1 MACDFVVVVRD
12 EHQTIGLRSV
22 ADVVLDLL
30 EQVDE
35 IEKRL
40 TVYHETSEIAAINRS
55 AGGPGAC
62 VSPETLALLRRAK
75 ELSEATGGAFD
86 ITAGPLVEAWG
97 FTRRQGRKPT
107 RLEIQAARELVGG
120 DGISIDSA
128 TRRVSL
134 SRSGMRL
141 NLGGIGKGEAID
153 RLAAGLKSFGIEN
166 FLIHAGQSSVLASGD
181 QFEADEDE
189 RVEESSGAQQP
200 AGETQTGGPNPPR
213 GWLIGLAH
221 PTKPNRRLAGIWLR
235 DAALATSGSGKQF
248 FHHRGQRYGHVI
260 DPRTGQPAG
269 DLLSLSLVTERAV
282 DADALATGL
291 FVMGRERATQFA
303 IAETPALPLILVAD
317 APRQDDVSIGTTG
330 NWNWAE
336 PPEGPGESSQSVSP

>member
-1 MACDFVVVVRD
+1 MACDFVVLVRD
-12 EHQTIGLRSV
+12 EHQLIGSRSV
-22 ADVVLDLL
+22 ADVVLDSL

-40 TVYHETSEIAAINRS
+40 TVYQETSEIAAVNRS
-55 AGGPGAC
+55 AGSDGVC
-62 VSPETLALLRRAK
+62 VSPETFALLDRAK

-107 RLEIQAARELVGG
+107 GQEIETARNLVGR
-120 DGISIDSA
+120 DGILLDSA

-134 SRSGMRL
+134 GKPGVQL

-153 RLAAGLKSFGIEN
+153 RLAASLKAAGIRD
-166 FLIHAGQSSVLASGD
+166 FLIHAGQSSVLACGD
-181 QFEADEDE
+181 QFKAD
-189 RVEESSGAQQP
+189 AQQQVPPEQGEQQQGEQQPGDATP
-200 AGETQTGGPNPPR
+200 AR
-213 GWLIGLAH
+213 GWLVGLAH

-269 DLLSLSLVTERAV
+269 DLLSLSLVTDRAV

-291 FVMGRERATQFA
+291 FVMGRDRATQFA
-303 IAETPALPLILVAD
+303 MAETPTLPLILVAD
-317 APRQDDVSIGTTG
+317 APRQDDVAIATTG
-330 NWNWAE
+330 NWDWMEA
-336 PPEGPGESSQSVSP
+336 PGE